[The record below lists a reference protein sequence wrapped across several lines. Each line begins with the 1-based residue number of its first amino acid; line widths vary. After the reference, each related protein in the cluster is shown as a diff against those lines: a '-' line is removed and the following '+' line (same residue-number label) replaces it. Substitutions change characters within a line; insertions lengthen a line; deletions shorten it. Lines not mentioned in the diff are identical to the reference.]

1 MTHLIL
7 IGFKH
12 TGKTSLGKSLAERMG
27 RGFIDLDEEIVR
39 AHKEDGDSHKTCRE
53 ILNEHG
59 EEYFR
64 ELEHSTL
71 ENVLAS
77 SEDFVLAVGG
87 GTPMTVR
94 NQDLMKAHHVV
105 HVTAPKS
112 IVFERIMINGKP
124 AFFPKE
130 GDTFDNFQEL
140 WTKRIPVFDSLAKV
154 TIQNSGSLDSLTD
167 EILSHLKA

>member
-12 TGKTSLGKSLAERMG
+12 TGKTSLGRSLAERMG

-39 AHKEDGDSHKTCRE
+39 AHQAKGDKHVSCRE

-64 ELEHSTL
+64 ELEHETL
-71 ENVLAS
+71 QSVLDS

-87 GTPMTVR
+87 GTPMTAR
-94 NQDLMKAHHVV
+94 NQDLMKTHHVV
-105 HVTAPKS
+105 HVSAPKS

-130 GDTFDNFQEL
+130 ADTFDSFQQL
-140 WTKRIPVFDSLAKV
+140 WSERIPVFDSLAHVK
-154 TIQNSGSLDSLTD
+154 IENNDSLEKLTD
-167 EILSHLKA
+167 TILSQL